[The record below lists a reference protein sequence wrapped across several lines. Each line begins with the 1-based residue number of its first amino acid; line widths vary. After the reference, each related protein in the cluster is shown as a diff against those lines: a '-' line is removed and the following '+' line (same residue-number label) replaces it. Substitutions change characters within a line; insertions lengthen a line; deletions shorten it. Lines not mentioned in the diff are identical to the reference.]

1 MSRGFA
7 RNGWPR
13 GNEIITG
20 ADFVAHA
27 TPHTKGSW
35 VQIDASAVQDV
46 VGLWIG
52 SLLTIGIAATDTSM
66 LLDIGIGA
74 AASEAVV
81 VSNIPVG
88 GLAGSSTSARMFFL
102 PIYIPAG
109 TRIAGRIQAVITVD
123 IFRPLVVLEFGGRPG
138 TWGGYTI
145 AETIGVDTATSAPTT
160 GDLAD
165 NAWDE
170 AVASTLNSYR
180 AVTFHP
186 CVAPGAATSAQVTTV
201 DVGVGGAGAEQV
213 LGTWWVA
220 TDTNELI
227 QGMAGPVFIEKN
239 VDAGSRLAIR
249 KNGTGDLSGAL
260 IGWR

>member
-1 MSRGFA
+1 MSKGFA

-27 TPHTKGSW
+27 TPNTKGSW
-35 VQIDASAVQDV
+35 VQIDASTAQDV

-52 SLLTIGIAATDTSM
+52 SLITIGISATDTSM

-88 GLAGSSTSARMFFL
+88 GLAGGATTARMFYL
-102 PIYIPAG
+102 PIHIPAG
-109 TRIAGRIQAVITVD
+109 TRIAGRIQAAITID

-138 TWGGYTI
+138 TWGGYTV

-165 NAWDE
+165 TAWDE
-170 AVASTLNSYR
+170 AVASTVNSYR
-180 AVTFHP
+180 AITFHP
-186 CVAPGAATSAQVTTV
+186 CMPPGAAASGAVMTV
-201 DVGVGGAGAEQV
+201 DVGVGGAGSEQV
-213 LGTWWVA
+213 LGTWWVS
-220 TDTNELI
+220 TDTSEI
-227 QGMAGPVFIEKN
+227 VQGIAGPVFVEK
-239 VDAGSRLAIR
+239 VIDAGSRLAIR
-249 KNGTGDLSGAL
+249 KNSTADLSGAL